1 MPNGIITSSKETITI
16 SKNESL
22 SILNSNPVWLVD
34 DNILKFKN
42 VDVGKKLS
50 ALIVKIK
57 NYQNNLF

>member
-42 VDVGKKLS
+42 VDFGKKLS

>member
-1 MPNGIITSSKETITI
+1 MKNGIITSSKETITI

-22 SILNSNPVWLVD
+22 SIINSNPVWLV

-42 VDVGKKLS
+42 VDFGKKLS

-57 NYQNNLF
+57 NYQNNSF